1 MKKTILTLAITLLSF
16 LSGNLYAM
24 QVFVK
29 IIPSGK
35 MITLELETSDGVENI
50 KQQIQEREGLLPE
63 NQDFLR

>member
-1 MKKTILTLAITLLSF
+1 
-16 LSGNLYAM
+16 M

-50 KQQIQEREGLLPE
+50 KQQIQEREGLLPV
-63 NQDFLR
+63 NQSIYFDGKKTGRW